1 MYEFKLSESNMY
13 GFKCVNV
20 ASKVKIAREQS
31 QLKICPFALNVKAAV
46 QHTSFHIFS
55 MQKTGLNIKTKINLY
70 SNFPHTRCAPSY
82 LFNAENT
89 FG

>member
-13 GFKCVNV
+13 EFKRVNV
-20 ASKVKIAREQS
+20 SSKVKMMPCEQS

-70 SNFPHTRCAPSY
+70 SNLPHTRYHIFSMPK
-82 LFNAENT
+82 T
-89 FG
+89 HQG